1 MIEHYQNAAGKKMN
15 DGIAMSDRWQRQY
28 APKNDINTDWYNATV
43 KEITEE
49 EWMDTIQ
56 ELAKDKAA
64 GPSKSLSAIVSSQM
78 YMDDVTWLTGSKY
91 TLEKILDI
99 TDEFNKMNN
108 IQINYEKFAMTT
120 NEEIQTIDG
129 EIDINF
135 GSEIRKI
142 KPIKAGESVRI
153 LGVWVNLDLNT
164 KFVLNQCKNII
175 RNYNRIIHKKRV
187 TDLQMKYI
195 YNHVIIPRIE
205 YKSQLTIWNHNQIE
219 QLNKLCR
226 SMFKQKT
233 SLVATIPN
241 SVIHS
246 SLGYGVKDIG
256 TIQLQRQVTRLYNQF
271 NTQGVLGIITRIRN
285 KQLQSEMIL
294 TKSPTTEWNIK
305 SCDLKVK
312 YNILAATLAIMYD
325 HNLTFRSSG
334 QDENIIRGGSLRITD
349 FFTHN
354 ELFKNRMNQQLM
366 KHGIYFISQLISS
379 GGDRLLNYRDL
390 RITLGINTKGRKPSW
405 FKSIE
410 QKCLLEKD
418 SSRRLKSEFHMER
431 NYKCISKDLVPEVK
445 KRNWL
450 AFYHEKNAVA
460 YLGRVI
466 ETGVEGT
473 IVEHWIHDIGV
484 DNISPSV
491 QLPIIKKCSG
501 CDLKEIHTKS
511 KRKSVKQRCLLT
523 INDTDRS
530 VKINAKSID
539 DRYILDM
546 LVFECLAQAENNS
559 ITKLVDSIT
568 DRTPSNLLTFI
579 HPPSVRNKLLK
590 IKDSLEFVKDI
601 EAYTDGS
608 FKKYSLT
615 SVEMGSAF
623 LISSPKK
630 FEFNVNIT
638 DNPSA
643 FKAELIAIILV
654 LLVCPKDANITIYV
668 DAQAIINIFNQL
680 KKESLQQISRG
691 KRQYNAWWILS
702 FKIIKFFNL
711 TVLLVKVKAHDN
723 SEYNNVVDKLAKE
736 ALNKDPV
743 FIDPRLL
750 MYKENVCWNHN
761 PIEKEVTI
769 MIKHIRETQW
779 IEEFFNLHRNDCW
792 NNSEMFTEID
802 WSSTFRVLKG
812 NTELTNFSEHELNSF
827 KVKIQIEE
835 LPTLDNLVKRKPHV
849 YSSKWKYPM
858 CLKDKETYTHLWKCE
873 YLGQYR
879 NVKLADLEHQKGIN
893 AKMKKS
899 ANKSKLVA
907 NKLDKI
913 LILFKK

>member
-1 MIEHYQNAAGKKMN
+1 
-15 DGIAMSDRWQRQY
+15 
-28 APKNDINTDWYNATV
+28 
-43 KEITEE
+43 
-49 EWMDTIQ
+49 
-56 ELAKDKAA
+56 
-64 GPSKSLSAIVSSQM
+64 
-78 YMDDVTWLTGSKY
+78 MDDVTWLTGSKY

-99 TDEFNKMNN
+99 ADEFNKMNN
-108 IQINYEKFAMTT
+108 IQTNYEKFAMTT
-120 NEEIQTIDG
+120 NEEIQTIDR

-164 KFVLNQCKNII
+164 KFVLNQCKDII
-175 RNYNRIIHKKRV
+175 RNYNRIIR
-187 TDLQMKYI
+187 
-195 YNHVIIPRIE
+195 
-205 YKSQLTIWNHNQIE
+205 
-219 QLNKLCR
+219 
-226 SMFKQKT
+226 
-233 SLVATIPN
+233 
-241 SVIHS
+241 
-246 SLGYGVKDIG
+246 YGVKDIG

-271 NTQGVLGIITRIRN
+271 NIQGVLGIITRIRN

-312 YNILAATLAIMYD
+312 YNILAATLAI
-325 HNLTFRSSG
+325 
-334 QDENIIRGGSLRITD
+334 I
-349 FFTHN
+349 
-354 ELFKNRMNQQLM
+354 
-366 KHGIYFISQLISS
+366 QLISS

-418 SSRRLKSEFHMER
+418 SSRRLKSEFHMKR

-501 CDLKEIHTKS
+501 CDLKKIHTKS

-546 LVFECLAQAENNS
+546 SVFECLAQAENNS
-559 ITKLVDSIT
+559 ITKLVDSVT

-691 KRQYNAWWILS
+691 KHQYNAW
-702 FKIIKFFNL
+702 
-711 TVLLVKVKAHDN
+711 
-723 SEYNNVVDKLAKE
+723 
-736 ALNKDPV
+736 
-743 FIDPRLL
+743 
-750 MYKENVCWNHN
+750 
-761 PIEKEVTI
+761 
-769 MIKHIRETQW
+769 ETQW

-792 NNSEMFTEID
+792 NNSEMLTEID

-827 KVKIQIEE
+827 KVKIRTKE

-849 YSSKWKYPM
+849 YSSKWKCPM

-873 YLGQYR
+873 HLGQVNR
-879 NVKLADLEHQKGIN
+879 NMIGKFQQHLHE
-893 AKMKKS
+893 
-899 ANKSKLVA
+899 
-907 NKLDKI
+907 
-913 LILFKK
+913 LILANSQVENIKIRQSY

>member
-1 MIEHYQNAAGKKMN
+1 MELLQRLQIQKKPLLEMNIKEFKDLIIDLFKITQIKYAEEDDLYKEEQIKYYVDKRCRELQDNKKHMLDSILNRKRKKIVLDKVLIEKDGQKQLCSTEKEITEAMIEHYQNAAGKKMN
-15 DGIAMSDRWQRQY
+15 DGIVMSDRWQRQY

-64 GPSKSLSAIVSSQM
+64 GPSKVSNEE
-78 YMDDVTWLTGSKY
+78 LKHLGSKH

-99 TDEFNKMNN
+99 ADEFNKMNN
-108 IQINYEKFAMTT
+108 IQTNYEKFAMTT
-120 NEEIQTIDG
+120 NEEIQTVDG

-164 KFVLNQCKNII
+164 KFVFNQCKDII
-175 RNYNRIIHKKRV
+175 RNYNRIIRKKRV

-271 NTQGVLGIITRIRN
+271 NIQGVLGIITRIRN

-431 NYKCISKDLVPEVK
+431 NYKCISKDLIPEVK

-466 ETGVEGT
+466 ETGIEGT

-523 INDTDRS
+523 IKDTDRS

-546 LVFECLAQAENNS
+546 SVFECLAQAENNS
-559 ITKLVDSIT
+559 ITKLVDSVT
-568 DRTPSNLLTFI
+568 DRAPSNLLTFI
-579 HPPSVRNKLLK
+579 HPPRVRNKLLK

-623 LISSPKK
+623 LISNPKK
-630 FEFNVNIT
+630 FEFNINIT

-654 LLVCPKDANITIYV
+654 LLVCPKDVNITIYI

-711 TVLLVKVKAHDN
+711 TVSLVKVKAHDN
-723 SEYNNVVDKLAKE
+723 NEYNNVVDKLAKD

-743 FIDPRLL
+743 FIDP
-750 MYKENVCWNHN
+750 
-761 PIEKEVTI
+761 
-769 MIKHIRETQW
+769 
-779 IEEFFNLHRNDCW
+779 
-792 NNSEMFTEID
+792 
-802 WSSTFRVLKG
+802 
-812 NTELTNFSEHELNSF
+812 
-827 KVKIQIEE
+827 
-835 LPTLDNLVKRKPHV
+835 
-849 YSSKWKYPM
+849 
-858 CLKDKETYTHLWKCE
+858 
-873 YLGQYR
+873 
-879 NVKLADLEHQKGIN
+879 
-893 AKMKKS
+893 
-899 ANKSKLVA
+899 
-907 NKLDKI
+907 
-913 LILFKK
+913 